1 MLTGLCIL
9 QVDEEGKITDVIDDD
24 ISAEDLD
31 DILDGNYKDQGKWAD
46 GVSLYYFGN
55 NEDSDGALK
64 TGSTTVS
71 LDGSSYN
78 FYFSKTGGA
87 EGKGKGVTG
96 IDDMKYIYM
105 YGCRVKADSDD
116 KYQLVKITANT
127 EDSIDINADGVT
139 VEKIDSANFR
149 KSASEEYEGITGTY
163 TNDDKETVS
172 YSTLDGG
179 DYYLVNSSGNVQKN
193 KTAAKDGNDWYFYV
207 SDYKAKLY
215 TNNKTL
221 KSKDEILKVWDEEKH
236 KFAEDLVKV
245 TDWKQ
250 LISESG
256 NKIKK

>member
-1 MLTGLCIL
+1 
-9 QVDEEGKITDVIDDD
+9 
-24 ISAEDLD
+24 
-31 DILDGNYKDQGKWAD
+31 
-46 GVSLYYFGN
+46 
-55 NEDSDGALK
+55 
-64 TGSTTVS
+64 
-71 LDGSSYN
+71 
-78 FYFSKTGGA
+78 
-87 EGKGKGVTG
+87 
-96 IDDMKYIYM
+96 MKYIYM